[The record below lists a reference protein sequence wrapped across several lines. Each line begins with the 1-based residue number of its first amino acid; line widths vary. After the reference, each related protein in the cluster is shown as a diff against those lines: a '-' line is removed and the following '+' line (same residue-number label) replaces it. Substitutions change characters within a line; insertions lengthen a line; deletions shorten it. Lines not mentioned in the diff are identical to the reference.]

1 MLGICLLKITNLKSA
16 VATLK
21 TTKNLVQ
28 NCSDFF
34 VFKYF

>member
-1 MLGICLLKITNLKSA
+1 MYIRPLKTTNLKSA

-21 TTKNLVQ
+21 TKSFQFKIADL
-28 NCSDFF
+28 F